1 MLKQILKQ
9 LWTQR
14 RSNVWILLELIVV
27 SVAIWW
33 VIDPLFVIR
42 CNQSIPQGFN
52 YTGIYRI
59 TLGELPQKSPHYK
72 AEESD
77 SVNAMINFNRIV
89 DRIKH
94 YPGVEALTVT
104 DYCYPL
110 SEGNSQSSYCCKSN
124 TVNAQNMYYYNIG
137 DYFQVFRYTSTKDHR
152 WQTLAKVET
161 KTNDVFITKDIEKKL
176 FGEKSAL
183 GMKLTGDDS
192 TNVYTVAGVLDYVK
206 ATSSEQPHPVILL
219 PLKDLN
225 YRQLP
230 NEVQIFLRMK
240 EGMAERPFLEA
251 FKKQMF
257 GELCIGNYYLVQ
269 ITPFSKIKTDYEYSN
284 GITNTLRI
292 KTGLAIFLLVNML
305 LGIIGTF
312 WLKCGARRGEIGLRM
327 VLGSTR
333 KELHR
338 FFLIEG
344 WLLTSLAFLIG
355 IIISLQF
362 VYINGFYQSG
372 VNNEA
377 GTPWVNNMFLHFIAV
392 SVIVYLLLLV
402 TVIIGTWLPVS
413 KACRVSPV
421 DVLRDE

>member
-9 LWTQR
+9 LWAQR
-14 RSNVWILLELIVV
+14 RSNLWILLELIVV
-27 SVAIWW
+27 TAAIWW
-33 VIDPLFVIR
+33 VIDPLYVIR
-42 CNQSIPQGFN
+42 CNQTIPLGFDCTN
-52 YTGIYRI
+52 VYRV
-59 TLGELPQKSPHYK
+59 TLGELPKKSPHYK

-77 SVNAMINFNRIV
+77 SANAIINFNRII

-94 YPGVEALTVT
+94 YPGVEALAMTNSF
-104 DYCYPL
+104 YPL
-110 SEGNSQSSYCCKSN
+110 SDSNSNSSYHYNSAEVGAWN
-124 TVNAQNMYYYNIG
+124 RYYYNNE
-137 DYFQVFRYTSTKDHR
+137 DYFQVFRNTSLTDHS
-152 WQTLAKVET
+152 WQSLANT
-161 KTNDVFITKDIEKKL
+161 KTKANDIFITKDIETKF
-176 FGEKSAL
+176 FGNKSAL
-183 GMKLTGDDS
+183 GMKLTNHDS
-192 TNVYTVAGVLDYVK
+192 TDVYTVVGILDYVK
-206 ATSSEQPHPVILL
+206 VTASEQPQPMVFFPLIKMDPKLL
-219 PLKDLN
+219 INDV
-225 YRQLP
+225 R
-230 NEVQIFLRMK
+230 IFIRMK
-240 EGMAERPFLEA
+240 ENTAEQPFLDA

-257 GELCIGNYYLVQ
+257 SDLSIGNYYLAQ
-269 ITPFSKIKTDYEYSN
+269 ITSYNKIKTDYEYSH
-284 GITNTLRI
+284 GTTNTLRI
-292 KTGLAIFLLVNML
+292 KIGLCVFFLINML

-312 WLKCGARRGEIGLRM
+312 WLKCRARRGEIGLRM

-344 WLLTSLAFLIG
+344 WLLTTLAFLIG

-377 GTPWVNNMFLHFIAV
+377 GTPLVNNMFLHFIAV
-392 SVIVYLLLLV
+392 SAIVYLLLLV